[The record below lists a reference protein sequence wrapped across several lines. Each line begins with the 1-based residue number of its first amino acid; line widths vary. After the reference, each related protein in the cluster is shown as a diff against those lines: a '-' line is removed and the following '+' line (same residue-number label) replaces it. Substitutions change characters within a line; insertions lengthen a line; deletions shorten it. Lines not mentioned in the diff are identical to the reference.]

1 MRKSVYFSCIVYCP
15 LVKLVKTSPSQ
26 GGVTGS
32 IPVRVNMIESV
43 THLVTDFFIYI
54 TNLVKALRKGLIDAM
69 MDLCK

>member
-1 MRKSVYFSCIVYCP
+1 MQTLIH
-15 LVKLVKTSPSQ
+15 Q
-26 GGVTGS
+26 GVS
-32 IPVRVNMIESV
+32 IPVRVNMIASV

>member
-43 THLVTDFFIYI
+43 THLVTDFFY
-54 TNLVKALRKGLIDAM
+54 LYYKFSKSVKKRFN
-69 MDLCK
+69 